1 MLRMYGILT
10 WRVALVET
18 GRNLSQSVSAGGGG
32 GREQGAKG
40 LRCLLLL
47 QVPRSHLFAD
57 AGFQQAVGRNGAVP
71 EQSVKAGLHWKHHT
85 LKEGVGLLAN
95 D

>member
-1 MLRMYGILT
+1 M
-10 WRVALVET
+10 ET
-18 GRNLSQSVSAGGGG
+18 GRNLSQGVSAGGGAG
-32 GREQGAKG
+32 GEQGPKG

-47 QVPRSHLFAD
+47 QIQRSHFFAD

-85 LKEGVGLLAN
+85 L
-95 D
+95 